1 MASRQV
7 GTKDEKVPQ
16 CTSSKA
22 GVQQAAPEL
31 ETGITSSCVR
41 YQATAGTM
49 CTLCDTDLE
58 TISGRKKKRR
68 NNHESQ
74 FLRLFKHEA
83 MRLTRREVPDD
94 DSRGKEMGVEK
105 AKGPAQGG

>member
-31 ETGITSSCVR
+31 ETGITSSRVR
-41 YQATAGTM
+41 HQATAGAM

-58 TISGRKKKRR
+58 TISGRKKKEEIVMNR
-68 NNHESQ
+68 NS
-74 FLRLFKHEA
+74 
-83 MRLTRREVPDD
+83 
-94 DSRGKEMGVEK
+94 
-105 AKGPAQGG
+105 